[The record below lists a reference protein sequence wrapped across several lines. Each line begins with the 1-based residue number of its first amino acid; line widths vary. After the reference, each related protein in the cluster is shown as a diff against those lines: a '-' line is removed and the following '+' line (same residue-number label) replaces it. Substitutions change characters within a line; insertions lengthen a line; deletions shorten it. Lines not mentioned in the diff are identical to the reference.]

1 MKKIRSFLFYYFVY
15 PGLLFLTNLGY
26 AQFSPAIYSGTEKVD
41 QGIPFFYSANFN
53 ELTET
58 DSIIHQQFT
67 LENESD
73 ILGESVQSSSF
84 NPETRE
90 LQINSGSFR
99 YYDPSRYFTS
109 SPGNAEI
116 FENQFPFPDNFRLRN
131 QDASIWRKMGRA
143 QLFIGGTELLC
154 MGILMAMPK
163 EVTKW
168 EPGFLESAK
177 KNLKRAFTTMPEN
190 DEDAWGFNYVG
201 HPIAGSLYYNSI
213 RSQDAT
219 IFQSFLFSFAQS
231 AIWEYVIE
239 GMAEQPSVQDLIIT
253 SIFGTILGEASH
265 MATISMR
272 RKGFNWLEKITV
284 IVINPFYVV
293 NNGFRTKNKKVIAK

>member
-1 MKKIRSFLFYYFVY
+1 MNLAFWGGLCNLHQLIRKLW
-15 PGLLFLTNLGY
+15 NC
-26 AQFSPAIYSGTEKVD
+26 K
-41 QGIPFFYSANFN
+41 
-53 ELTET
+53 LTE
-58 DSIIHQQFT
+58 
-67 LENESD
+67 
-73 ILGESVQSSSF
+73 GVV
-84 NPETRE
+84 
-90 LQINSGSFR
+90 
-99 YYDPSRYFTS
+99 RYFDPFHNLTS
-109 SPGNAEI
+109 SPGNAGI
-116 FENQFPFPDNFRLRN
+116 FQNQFPYTDDFRLRN
-131 QDASIWRKMGRA
+131 QGASIWKKMGRA
-143 QLFIGGTELLC
+143 QIFIGGTELIC

-190 DEDAWGFNYVG
+190 DEDDWGFNYVG

-239 GMAEQPSVQDLIIT
+239 GMAEQPSLQDLIIT
-253 SIFGTILGEASH
+253 PIFGTLLGEASH

-272 RKGFNWLEKITV
+272 RNGFNWLEKITV
-284 IVINPFYVV
+284 IVINPFYAV
-293 NNGFRTKNKKVIAK
+293 NNGFRTTNKKVNTK

>member
-1 MKKIRSFLFYYFVY
+1 MKKLRSFLLNFFLC
-15 PGLLFLTNLGY
+15 PCLFFFTNEGY
-26 AQFSPAIYSGTEKVD
+26 GQFSQAFFVAKGKADSVVL
-41 QGIPFFYSANFN
+41 FFYSGQLHEVAEADRFI
-53 ELTET
+53 EL
-58 DSIIHQQFT
+58 QFR
-67 LENESD
+67 LENEPGID
-73 ILGESVQSSSF
+73 IDSFYSSPLNQGYPDQQFYSTGFRF
-84 NPETRE
+84 ND
-90 LQINSGSFR
+90 SS
-99 YYDPSRYFTS
+99 YYFTADS
-109 SPGNAEI
+109 VNIGEI
-116 FENQFPFPDNFRLRN
+116 HSVDAYRLRN

-190 DEDAWGFNYVG
+190 DKDDWGFNYVG

-213 RSQDAT
+213 RSQNAT

-239 GMAEQPSVQDLIIT
+239 GMAEQPSLQDLIIT
-253 SIFGTILGEASH
+253 PIFGTLLGEASH
-265 MATISMR
+265 EATISMR
-272 RKGFNWLEKITV
+272 RNGFNWLEKITV
-284 IVINPFYVV
+284 IIINPFFAV
-293 NNGFRTKNKKVIAK
+293 NNGFRTTSKKVITK